1 MLINSE
7 FLRNALIFITII
19 FMVFGTYF
27 LITVGNSKVDEKYK
41 IVFNFHKIKKT
52 TILILILLGIAA
64 LFSKYPIIY
73 HTINTLL
80 IGIVFSYII
89 NPLVKY
95 IEKKGVKRSIAIL
108 IIYVIVILLIILL
121 GMIVV
126 PQTIQQI
133 KKMIISLPGFMSDIS
148 VKLNAINNKIFKEY
162 PNVSKI
168 MSNAMQTINQKLGTI
183 QTSILDKLSQT
194 GDVTGNIFSNLLR
207 IVLVPVVSFYML
219 LDKEKCIDFIMGF
232 IPNENKDKFLS
243 ICSDMDKAYSEFI
256 RGRLIMAIFVGVL
269 TAIALIIMKVDF
281 AIIIGILTMVG
292 DIIPYIGPFIAVTPA
307 FILAFLDSPLKAVVV
322 VIVFVSIQWVE
333 NNILAPKLL
342 GSKIGINP
350 LLVIVSLI
358 IGGGMFGV
366 VGMILSVPFVATVKI
381 LYLHFKDKIKMF
393 FKN

>member
-1 MLINSE
+1 M
-7 FLRNALIFITII
+7 
-19 FMVFGTYF
+19 
-27 LITVGNSKVDEKYK
+27 ITVGNSQVDEKYK

-52 TILILILLGIAA
+52 TILILILLGLLA
-64 LFSKYPIIY
+64 LFSKYPVIY

-80 IGIVFSYII
+80 IGIILSYII

-95 IEKKGVKRSIAIL
+95 FENKGIRRSFAIL
-108 IIYVIVILLIILL
+108 IIYVIVIFLIILL

-133 KKMIISLPGFMSDIS
+133 KKMIISLPGFMADIS
-148 VKLNAINNKIFKEY
+148 IKVNDFNRKIFKEY

-168 MSNAMQTINQKLGTI
+168 MSNAMQTVNQKLGTI
-183 QTSILDKLSQT
+183 QTSILDMLSQT
-194 GDVTGNIFSNLLR
+194 GNITGSIFTNLLR
-207 IVLVPVVSFYML
+207 IILIPVVSFYML

-232 IPNENKDKFLS
+232 IPNKNKDKFLS
-243 ICSDMDKAYSEFI
+243 VCNDMDKAYSEFI

-269 TAIALIIMKVDF
+269 TAIALIIMRVDF

-307 FILAFLDSPLKAVVV
+307 FILAFLDSPIKAVVV

-366 VGMILSVPFVATVKI
+366 VGMILSVPFVATIKI

>member
-1 MLINSE
+1 
-7 FLRNALIFITII
+7 
-19 FMVFGTYF
+19 MVLECFGV
-27 LITVGNSKVDEKYK
+27 L
-41 IVFNFHKIKKT
+41 
-52 TILILILLGIAA
+52 
-64 LFSKYPIIY
+64 
-73 HTINTLL
+73 
-80 IGIVFSYII
+80 
-89 NPLVKY
+89 
-95 IEKKGVKRSIAIL
+95 
-108 IIYVIVILLIILL
+108 
-121 GMIVV
+121 
-126 PQTIQQI
+126 QI

-307 FILAFLDSPLKAVVV
+307 FILAFLEITRL
-322 VIVFVSIQWVE
+322 VFV
-333 NNILAPKLL
+333 
-342 GSKIGINP
+342 
-350 LLVIVSLI
+350 LVGPFL
-358 IGGGMFGV
+358 
-366 VGMILSVPFVATVKI
+366 VG
-381 LYLHFKDKIKMF
+381 F
-393 FKN
+393 F